1 MNCPNCESKLSAVEL
16 LGSGGETKCQSCGV
30 TLRVTGLT
38 AFWLAPMVLFTFLPF
53 LAFLDGP
60 GTILSVG
67 TVIVVAIYAISFWIF
82 VDVTRSSEGGN

>member
-1 MNCPNCESKLSAVEL
+1 
-16 LGSGGETKCQSCGV
+16 
-30 TLRVTGLT
+30 
-38 AFWLAPMVLFTFLPF
+38 MVLFTFLPF